1 MIKSSSAHYPIKS
14 SDYYESTCNDS
25 TNTVQKRTWVL
36 TSGVSFDQQL
46 DSVDFTVDLSF
57 FHNAAGKLLLPL
69 LLNWGRAQRQAQSQF
84 PADPKLTSS
93 KWLLSNLLRIQLESH
108 IGCDIKT
115 SLVVVHLPAALDS
128 TPAPPLVLCVTYLS
142 YWSVTA
148 TRICAAGLAAAMGGM
163 LPVGLSTF
171 HKCWLI

>member
-1 MIKSSSAHYPIKS
+1 MAH
-14 SDYYESTCNDS
+14 SDQVVQCSLSYKVVQSQVIIMRVPAMTVP
-25 TNTVQKRTWVL
+25 NTVQKRIWVL
-36 TSGVSFDQQL
+36 TFGVSFDQQL

-128 TPAPPLVLCVTYLS
+128 TPAPPLVLCVT
-142 YWSVTA
+142 
-148 TRICAAGLAAAMGGM
+148 
-163 LPVGLSTF
+163 
-171 HKCWLI
+171 